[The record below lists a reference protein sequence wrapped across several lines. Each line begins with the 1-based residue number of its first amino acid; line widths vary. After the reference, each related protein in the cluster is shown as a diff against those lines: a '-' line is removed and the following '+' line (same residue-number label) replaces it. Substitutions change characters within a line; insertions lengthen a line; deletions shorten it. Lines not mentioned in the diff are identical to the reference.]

1 MKKVLYMI
9 TAVLLLTG
17 CSLQNPFQKKEQPES
32 PTEETIEDD
41 NNMTSDSELEK
52 PEEQK
57 EPDNNIDE
65 ENGEQK
71 QDSSNEI
78 SEIALEATYFNDIQE
93 VNNKLEIKNPSNIVA
108 LVNKEFAL
116 PGNYE
121 PDDLVRPKVAF
132 SFGDEDIEKSYLRK
146 EAAVALEKM
155 FAEAKKDNIHLFAV
169 SGYRS
174 YNRQTTIL
182 DAEIARI
189 GEKKAMQVVANPGN
203 SEHQSGL
210 SMDISS
216 QEANFLLTEDFG
228 DTADGK
234 WLKKNAHRFGY
245 ILRYPKD
252 KEGITGY
259 QYEPWHFRYVGE
271 KVAKWVY
278 ENDWTLEE
286 FFQEVE
292 KI

>member
-1 MKKVLYMI
+1 MKKVLYLI
-9 TAVLLLTG
+9 TAALLLTG
-17 CSLQNPFQKKEQPES
+17 CSLQNPFSKEEQ
-32 PTEETIEDD
+32 TEPPVDNVPSQSEEKDPVGEKDAD
-41 NNMTSDSELEK
+41 NNKEHESEQQNQGNK
-52 PEEQK
+52 SEESK
-57 EPDNNIDE
+57 
-65 ENGEQK
+65 
-71 QDSSNEI
+71 
-78 SEIALEATYFNDIQE
+78 IALEAAYFNDVQE
-93 VNNKLEIKNPSNIVA
+93 VNNKLEIKNPSNTVA

-121 PDDLVRPKVAF
+121 PDDLVRPKVEF

-146 EAAVALEKM
+146 EAAEALEKM
-155 FAEAKKDNIHLFAV
+155 FAEAKKNNIHLFAV

-174 YNRQTTIL
+174 YARQTLIL
-182 DAEIARI
+182 EAEIAKI
-189 GEKKAMQVVANPGN
+189 GEEKALQVVANPGN

-216 QEANFLLTEDFG
+216 ESANYLLTEDFG
-228 DTADGK
+228 DSSDGK
-234 WLKKNAHRFGY
+234 WLANNAHRFGY

-278 ENDWTLEE
+278 ENNWTLEE